1 MDNDSDGKVSVT
13 KKKRDQDNVAL
24 LPQRPSRSIKKRVVY
39 FPKSDSET
47 ESDEDGNMAPKKR
60 SFKKKANGIDSD
72 SNEFELCPDA
82 DDEDD
87 FIVYDTVFLEME

>member
-1 MDNDSDGKVSVT
+1 
-13 KKKRDQDNVAL
+13 
-24 LPQRPSRSIKKRVVY
+24 
-39 FPKSDSET
+39 
-47 ESDEDGNMAPKKR
+47 MAPKKR